1 MIRRN
6 AVAVLLCCSAGL
18 GLSACSAGSSA
29 KSPETGVTA
38 PSVGKPAMASSI
50 QAALAR
56 QAFTPY
62 AELGDAAGDGLAPN
76 EAASSLGAACM
87 TDAGY
92 PDDAGGLFG
101 HKQEGDTLR
110 GTTAFGAFGYVGAT
124 QAAQDG
130 FNPGGFGG
138 PGPGDLSDAAQ
149 AATEKCAT
157 IVGNFTGNQGN
168 SALAGIQ
175 ALGQTI
181 RSDEFKDPSIAKAT
195 KAWSACMTADGYVY
209 GTPNELINSVMAVS
223 RAASKTTV
231 TGGLTITAPS
241 LTAAQKA
248 AQIAQAEADAACT
261 QSTDLAGI
269 YFAVQAGYE
278 QQIVDANQPELSKA
292 VQQYRAAYQKE
303 LGQLHTLLTTT
314 PTTAPGNG
322 PNG

>member
-92 PDDAGGLFG
+92 PNDGNLLGNE
-101 HKQEGDTLR
+101 HVGDTLR

-195 KAWSACMTADGYVY
+195 KAWSACMTADGYVH

-248 AQIAQAEADAACT
+248 AQIAQAEADVACT

-292 VQQYRAAYQKE
+292 VQQYRAAYRKE
-303 LGQLHTLLTTT
+303 LGKLQTLLTTT